1 VSCNYHITTLLT
13 KDFDEIHY
21 TTAHLELNDSHVT
34 KYDFLIQDGGRPRI
48 GFRPLTGLHGLP
60 VCPLVLGEQT
70 NVGSG
75 VRSKAAG
82 LEAISTTTVAHG
94 LTDSGLRHSDYRL
107 EPATMTYD
115 THIGLFIVSLFT
127 N

>member
-1 VSCNYHITTLLT
+1 
-13 KDFDEIHY
+13 
-21 TTAHLELNDSHVT
+21 
-34 KYDFLIQDGGRPRI
+34 
-48 GFRPLTGLHGLP
+48 